1 MRHPW
6 YSPGTGRLITDGGL
20 RHQRRCTRCGIC
32 IAGSAAK
39 RDSTPSVDEPALPAP
54 AVRDD
59 TTDAPG
65 VPTVVTPLVFST
77 LAGHDPVAVP
87 GTHQTV
93 LLPRQSPAIDA
104 AEGQR
109 ATVNPLST
117 TRIQSYSDTAA
128 YVTLPIALGNVLAKS
143 VVKEGP
149 VAPRARVRGMRGRS
163 Y

>member
-1 MRHPW
+1 MADFDIR
-6 YSPGTGRLITDGGL
+6 GGVPD
-20 RHQRRCTRCGIC
+20 
-32 IAGSAAK
+32 AGSASRDPTPAVGESSLLEPAK

>member
-1 MRHPW
+1 MADFDIR
-6 YSPGTGRLITDGGL
+6 GGVPD
-20 RHQRRCTRCGIC
+20 
-32 IAGSAAK
+32 AGSASRDPSPAVGEPSVLDPVK
-39 RDSTPSVDEPALPAP
+39 RDPTPSVDEPSVPDP

-59 TTDAPG
+59 NADAPG
-65 VPTVVTPLVFST
+65 VPDAVTPLVFAE
-77 LAGHDPVAVP
+77 LALSDPVAVP
-87 GTHQTV
+87 GTHQTI
-93 LLPRQSPAIDA
+93 LLPRQSPAIEA

-128 YVTLPIALGNVLAKS
+128 YVALPVALGNVLAKS

-149 VAPRARVRGMRGRS
+149 VAPRARVRGMRGRA